1 MENSIKIFE
10 KAEFGS
16 VRVMEL
22 DGVPMFVGKDVAIIL
37 GYTNPAEAINEHT
50 DSEDRKTLTF
60 KAYSKTLQASLWQGN
75 DFSDKTLI
83 NESGV
88 YSLILASK
96 LPAAKQFKHWVTSEV
111 LPSIRKTGSY
121 SLPQDYL
128 SALKALVA
136 AEEEKQRL
144 AIENKIMQPK
154 AEYFDALVDRQLLTN
169 FRDTAKE
176 LGLKQNKFI
185 DWLIKNKYI
194 YRDKKNNLRPYS
206 NYANTLFEI
215 KEYKS
220 LTNSTHAG
228 VQTLITPKGRA
239 TFKLLIW
246 KNI

>member
-1 MENSIKIFE
+1 MESNIKIFE

-37 GYTNPAEAINEHT
+37 GYAKPTDAIINHVDE
-50 DSEDRKTLTF
+50 EDRKLLTF
-60 KAYSKTLQASLWQGN
+60 KAFPEIEKASLWTGN

-111 LPSIRKTGSY
+111 LPAIRKTGTY
-121 SLPQDYL
+121 SLPQDYI
-128 SALKALVA
+128 SALEALVV
-136 AEEEKQRL
+136 AEKEKQRL
-144 AIENKIMQPK
+144 AIENKAMQPK

-176 LGLKQNKFI
+176 FGMGQNEFVA
-185 DWLIKNKYI
+185 WLMENKYI
-194 YRDKKNNLRPYS
+194 YRDKKKQLRPY
-206 NYANTLFEI
+206 ANAAQLFEL

-220 LTNSTHAG
+220 GNNSTHAG

-239 TFKLLIW
+239 TFKLLLG
-246 KNI
+246 K

>member
-1 MENSIKIFE
+1 MESNIKIFE
-10 KAEFGS
+10 KAKFGS

-22 DGVPMFVGKDVAIIL
+22 DGVPMFVGKDVATIL

-111 LPSIRKTGSY
+111 LPSIRKTGTY
-121 SLPQDYL
+121 SLPQDYI
-128 SALKALVA
+128 SALEALVA
-136 AEEEKQRL
+136 AEKEKQRL
-144 AIENKIMQPK
+144 AIENKVMQPK

-176 LGLKQNKFI
+176 FRMGQNEFVAWLLERKF
-185 DWLIKNKYI
+185 I
-194 YRDKKNNLRPYS
+194 YRDKKKQLRPYS
-206 NYANTLFEI
+206 DYVATLFEL

-220 LTNSTHAG
+220 GNNLTHAG

-239 TFKLLIW
+239 TFKLLLN
-246 KNI
+246 K